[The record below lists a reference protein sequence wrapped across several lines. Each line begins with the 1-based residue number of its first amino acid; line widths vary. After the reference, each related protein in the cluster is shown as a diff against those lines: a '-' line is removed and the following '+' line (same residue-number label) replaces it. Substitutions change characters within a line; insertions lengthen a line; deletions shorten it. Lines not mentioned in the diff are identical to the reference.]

1 MKNEIIIF
9 ENQNVKLEVNMK
21 DETVWLTVEQMA
33 ELFGR
38 DSTTIRKHINKILEE
53 ELDKSTVAKF
63 ATVQKEGNREVT
75 RQIEYYNLDMIISVG
90 YRVKS
95 KNGIIFRKWATN
107 ILKDYMLKGYAVN
120 QKRLEYLEK
129 TVKLIDIA
137 TRSNDTNDENIKE
150 VLNVINN
157 FSKGLDILDNYDHRN
172 FEKIKGR
179 KSDKMIT
186 YQNCLDLIDLLK
198 FNETSDIFALERDKG
213 LNSIINNIYQSFDGE
228 DVYQTIEE
236 KAANFLYLIVKN
248 HAFIDGNK
256 RIAATLF
263 IYFLH
268 FYNILTIENKDVI
281 DNNTLASLTIL
292 IAESNPK
299 EKNIMIDLIMN
310 ILSNY

>member
-9 ENQNVKLEVNMK
+9 ENQNVKLEVNIK
-21 DETVWLTVEQMA
+21 DETVWLNREQIA
-33 ELFGR
+33 KLFDR
-38 DSTTIRKHINKILEE
+38 DIKTIGKHINNALKE
-53 ELDKSTVAKF
+53 ELDKSTVANF

-75 RQIEYYNLDMIISVG
+75 RQIEYYNLDMI
-90 YRVKS
+90 
-95 KNGIIFRKWATN
+95 RKWATN

-120 QKRLEYLEK
+120 QKRLDYLEK

-137 TRSNDTNDENIKE
+137 TRSHETNDENIKE

-228 DVYQTIEE
+228 DVYPTIEE

-281 DNNTLASLTIL
+281 DNNTLAALTIL

-299 EKNIMIDLIMN
+299 EKNIMID
-310 ILSNY
+310 

>member
-21 DETVWLTVEQMA
+21 DETVWLNREQIA
-33 ELFGR
+33 KLFDR
-38 DSTTIRKHINKILEE
+38 DIKTIGKHINNALKE

-107 ILKDYMLKGYAVN
+107 ILKDYMLKGYSVN
-120 QKRLEYLEK
+120 QKRLDYLEK

-157 FSKGLDILDNYDHRN
+157 FSKGLDILDNYDHIN

-179 KSDKMIT
+179 KTDKMIT

-268 FYNILTIENKDVI
+268 FYNILTI
-281 DNNTLASLTIL
+281 
-292 IAESNPK
+292 
-299 EKNIMIDLIMN
+299 
-310 ILSNY
+310 

>member
-9 ENQNVKLEVNMK
+9 ENQNVKLEVNIK
-21 DETVWLTVEQMA
+21 DETVWLNREQIA
-33 ELFGR
+33 KLFDR
-38 DSTTIRKHINKILEE
+38 DIKTIGKHINNALKE
-53 ELDKSTVAKF
+53 ELDKSTVANF

-120 QKRLEYLEK
+120 QKRLDYLEK

-213 LNSIINNIYQSFDGE
+213 LNSIINNIYQSFDE
-228 DVYQTIEE
+228 KDVYPTIEE

-281 DNNTLASLTIL
+281 DNNTLAALTIL

>member
-120 QKRLEYLEK
+120 QKRLDYLEK

-281 DNNTLASLTIL
+281 DNNTLAALTIL

-299 EKNIMIDLIMN
+299 EKNIMIGLIMN

>member
-21 DETVWLTVEQMA
+21 DETVWLNREQIA
-33 ELFGR
+33 KLFDR
-38 DSTTIRKHINKILEE
+38 DIKTIGKHINNALKE
-53 ELDKSTVAKF
+53 ELDKSTVANF

-107 ILKDYMLKGYAVN
+107 ILKNYMLKGYAVN
-120 QKRLEYLEK
+120 QKRLDYLEK
-129 TVKLIDIA
+129 AVKLIDIA
-137 TRSNDTNDENIKE
+137 TRSHETNDENIKE

-172 FEKIKGR
+172 FEKIEGR

-213 LNSIINNIYQSFDGE
+213 LNSIINNIYQSFDE
-228 DVYQTIEE
+228 KDVYQTIEE

-281 DNNTLASLTIL
+281 DNNTLAALTIL